1 MEPMERPEQV
11 VLSAEEAKPHP
22 SHPHSPIYPFVGWLL
37 AEDRGVDRDSDHR
50 EPLHPRSLA
59 ETHLSS
65 LDE

>member
-37 AEDRGVDRDSDHR
+37 AEDRGVDREDG
-50 EPLHPRSLA
+50 LGL
-59 ETHLSS
+59 
-65 LDE
+65 LDG